1 MFFCYLL
8 IIFAIIPSISVC
20 LCAPSPVNATF
31 CQADWGKESNGTL
44 TMEICDQIVPKPKNV
59 ELKWEK
65 LRITKQPLPEGSTRK
80 GLNNLR
86 YGVEHLQV
94 FKKPS
99 NLSTLPNEIFT
110 PSEPPACG
118 LIVEAGRE
126 YLLAGSLNGD
136 ALYTVLCGQILP
148 DNKLGETIESRLEWK
163 NIPNGYEKVLQG
175 FQC

>member
-1 MFFCYLL
+1 MKFLLVFCAFLS
-8 IIFAIIPSISVC
+8 IAFACKCQDLSAKDAFC
-20 LCAPSPVNATF
+20 RAT
-31 CQADWGKESNGTL
+31 WVSH
-44 TMEICDQIVPKPKNV
+44 
-59 ELKWEK
+59 LKVK